1 METDGKGKVAGTKW
15 EKMERKRKKR
25 GIENR
30 EGRKG
35 GGGEEMNTKEEKGK
49 QKGKNW
55 KRKESEWN
63 VGWGKVKEKGKG
75 VRWKKGRGKE
85 GEGKDEETKRGE
97 VAYSFPGW
105 MS

>member
-35 GGGEEMNTKEEKGK
+35 GGEEMNTKEEKGK
-49 QKGKNW
+49 QK
-55 KRKESEWN
+55 
-63 VGWGKVKEKGKG
+63 
-75 VRWKKGRGKE
+75 
-85 GEGKDEETKRGE
+85 
-97 VAYSFPGW
+97 
-105 MS
+105 